1 MHNMSKLVSIVIPCY
16 NHGHFLQEAIDSV
29 EQCDSSL
36 YELIIVNDGS
46 KDAHTIEVLNKLDK
60 LGYRVVHQQN
70 QGLAKTRNNGI
81 KLAQGNYILPLDAD
95 NKIRPEY
102 ISYSIHYFQNH
113 PDVDV
118 IYSEA
123 EYFGARH
130 GISQLPDFNLQRMMI
145 GNYIDACAVY
155 RKSAWEKVG
164 GYDTNMPYMGV
175 EDWEFWLRLA
185 FTGSKFHHVKE
196 PLFFYRV
203 AENSMISKDTQPNF
217 EVLKS
222 YIEKKHAAFINNE
235 AVVQYMEQKFK
246 ANPFVFLFKMV
257 LKTYFPKMYQKLA
270 DEKKITR
277 F

>member
-1 MHNMSKLVSIVIPCY
+1 MKDLVSVVIPCY
-16 NHGHFLQEAIDSV
+16 NHGHFVQEAIDSV
-29 EQCDSSL
+29 EQCDPEL

-46 KDAHTIEVLNKLDK
+46 KDAHTINVLNELEQK
-60 LGYRVVHQQN
+60 GYKVINQPN

-81 KLAQGNYILPLDAD
+81 KQAQGKFILPLDAD
-95 NKIRPEY
+95 NKIRPAY
-102 ISYSIHYFQNH
+102 ITYSIEYFNQH
-113 PDVDV
+113 PEVDV
-118 IYSEA
+118 VYSEA
-123 EYFGARH
+123 EYFGARK

-155 RKSAWEKVG
+155 RKSAWEKVA
-164 GYDTNMPYMGV
+164 GYDTNMPFMGV

-246 ANPFVFLFKMV
+246 ANPFVFLVKMV